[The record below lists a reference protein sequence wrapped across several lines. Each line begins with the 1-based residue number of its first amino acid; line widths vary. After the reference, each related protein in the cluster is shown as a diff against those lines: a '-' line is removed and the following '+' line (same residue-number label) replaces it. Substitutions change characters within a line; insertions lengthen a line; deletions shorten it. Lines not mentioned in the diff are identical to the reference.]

1 MGWFCLKHV
10 CLQSAY
16 SARTFRV
23 ATAYLDRDLDPGAHF
38 CIFVSSRFP
47 SISTDSSDVDT
58 FRTMSVVF
66 YRTLKNQSDFYRF
79 IFCFYFW
86 GCLYI
91 VLYTSIDLYRC
102 RLISADILILY
113 ICLLMYISRTIYSY
127 FYFRYL
133 FIMLPTLTLYL

>member
-1 MGWFCLKHV
+1 MVSIDICRDQQKSVEIYRILNKAILGSFCLKHV

-86 GCLYI
+86 GCLYS
-91 VLYTSIDLYRC
+91 SI
-102 RLISADILILY
+102 
-113 ICLLMYISRTIYSY
+113 Y
-127 FYFRYL
+127 FYRFV
-133 FIMLPTLTLYL
+133 